1 MNSSLLTAQ
10 RPQLKLAKPTQ
21 RIKLGFAKH
30 VKLQRAQDVIEAI
43 AWSTVV
49 AVIAMFLLDGGL
61 ANVTDQASAL
71 NAFTR
76 VSSLVATDLLLIHM
90 LLVARVPWID
100 KFYGHDRA
108 TLAHKRLGKP
118 VLYIIVAHFIA
129 STLQYALTDGKNV
142 IDEFF
147 SLLTIQDI
155 LFATISLALMIVVVV
170 TSIKIAR
177 KKLSYEAWYIV
188 HFTSYVAVLAAVP
201 HMFSMGSDI
210 HGKAIPTV
218 FWVSLYLFVA
228 LNLVWF
234 RFLAPIV
241 RSLRAGLRVSSVVRE
256 SSDSVSIYVSG
267 KNVGSLGGQA
277 GQFYLVRIMT
287 ATQWWRPHPF
297 SISAAP
303 NNEYVR
309 FTIGNRGDDTALLQR
324 LKPGTR
330 VILEGPYGIFT
341 EERRTREKVVLIAS
355 GIGVP
360 PVRALAESMASRP
373 GDITVIY
380 RARNE
385 DDAALLDELRH
396 IALVRDIKLHVIA
409 GPRANG
415 HSWLNADPA
424 GRPEQTRLLE
434 MAPHVKDADVYIC
447 GPEAWTHSVKRSMSH
462 AGVPEHQ
469 IHSEEYAW

>member
-1 MNSSLLTAQ
+1 
-10 RPQLKLAKPTQ
+10 
-21 RIKLGFAKH
+21 
-30 VKLQRAQDVIEAI
+30 
-43 AWSTVV
+43 
-49 AVIAMFLLDGGL
+49 
-61 ANVTDQASAL
+61 
-71 NAFTR
+71 
-76 VSSLVATDLLLIHM
+76 
-90 LLVARVPWID
+90 
-100 KFYGHDRA
+100 
-108 TLAHKRLGKP
+108 
-118 VLYIIVAHFIA
+118 
-129 STLQYALTDGKNV
+129 
-142 IDEFF
+142 
-147 SLLTIQDI
+147 
-155 LFATISLALMIVVVV
+155 
-170 TSIKIAR
+170 
-177 KKLSYEAWYIV
+177 
-188 HFTSYVAVLAAVP
+188 
-201 HMFSMGSDI
+201 
-210 HGKAIPTV
+210 
-218 FWVSLYLFVA
+218 
-228 LNLVWF
+228 
-234 RFLAPIV
+234 
-241 RSLRAGLRVSSVVRE
+241 
-256 SSDSVSIYVSG
+256 
-267 KNVGSLGGQA
+267 
-277 GQFYLVRIMT
+277 
-287 ATQWWRPHPF
+287 
-297 SISAAP
+297 
-303 NNEYVR
+303 VR

-396 IALVRDIKLHVIA
+396 IALVRDINLHVIA